1 MTDLRYV
8 GVLLTHQEIYYDS
21 SGIYV
26 SIDWIRKQS
35 QLLGHVIKTG
45 EKKTSVIKIGRKRV

>member
-8 GVLLTHQEIYYDS
+8 GVLLTHQEIHYDS
-21 SGIYV
+21 SGIYA

-35 QLLGHVIKTG
+35 QLLGHVM
-45 EKKTSVIKIGRKRV
+45 KKRQV